1 MFGYILCSFR
11 DSCPGFISF
20 RQNTPCVGSRR
31 GTAQGAALLTKW
43 EETAIIK
50 AERAPLLAVG
60 STRFAQIDYADR
72 LAPPRRSV
80 CFYRTERAPL
90 LAVGFPYQLIIIM
103 LTVQLPLGGQHAFM
117 DRYITPPCVGSR
129 SGAAL
134 LTKWGETAII
144 KAERALLLVVGFA
157 VLHHIIMNN
166 ADRLAGTQAAS
177 LSESCTS
184 KFYADRLAATERSVR
199 FYGQVYK
206 PPASLPGLGRRRG
219 FCFWGQVVWWA
230 GSSR

>member
-1 MFGYILCSFR
+1 MARFSMDMFGYILCSFR
-11 DSCPGFISF
+11 DSCPDFIPF

-43 EETAIIK
+43 GETAIMK
-50 AERAPLLAVG
+50 AERALLLAVG

-117 DRYITPPCVGSR
+117 DRYITPLRRVPVWD
-129 SGAAL
+129 GA
-134 LTKWGETAII
+134 G
-144 KAERALLLVVGFA
+144 
-157 VLHHIIMNN
+157 
-166 ADRLAGTQAAS
+166 
-177 LSESCTS
+177 
-184 KFYADRLAATERSVR
+184 
-199 FYGQVYK
+199 
-206 PPASLPGLGRRRG
+206 G